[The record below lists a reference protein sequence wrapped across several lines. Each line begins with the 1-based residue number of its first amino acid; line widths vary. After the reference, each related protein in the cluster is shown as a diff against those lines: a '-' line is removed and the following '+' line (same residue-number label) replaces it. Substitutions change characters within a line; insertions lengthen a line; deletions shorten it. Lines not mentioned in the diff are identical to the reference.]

1 MEKIDIIERKGKSS
15 INLTKIPNKII
26 ANNPNFNIPL
36 NKRSFNSNI
45 LILNKNNSGLNK
57 KKITNTKIIGKI
69 TQQLLNCGYSMEC
82 VKYCY
87 EKYKFDSIDKAFNII
102 MKDTETGKYNHN
114 FFSISTY
121 EKLYG
126 KIITDIE
133 EKNRNHICF
142 ICKDIK
148 KYHIDY
154 KENDN
159 DLENKDFTIK
169 NNSYL
174 SLLKNKNY
182 INNSFSL
189 LNQNP
194 EKENLKLS
202 NLKSR
207 DSCKSCI
214 PFIQININLINNI
227 VKELESKQD
236 LCLIC
241 YSNEL
246 KEENSLKMECGHKF
260 CFDCYKYY
268 IKDKIENGIVNIK
281 CLMAGCINIIP
292 DKIIKQFSTQDL
304 YRKYIKFKKR
314 NLYIENMKKGLIPCI
329 HPDCEEWI
337 KYKDGDDPNVT
348 CKEGHSFCAKCKQK
362 QHKGKRC
369 KLYERKINKNSRIKP
384 CPNCNYLIEKSTI
397 ENKIICPI
405 CYFTF
410 CWLCLNKFSDY
421 HYYFVNFTGCPCLRY
436 ADPKN
441 SKILN
446 NKIIQCLWFF
456 LSFIFTLFTFAF
468 IAVLYILFG
477 ASYDLIIFYD
487 KKKNNVNNFDS
498 GISIDLSDFSSNGQ
512 GYITNEIN
520 NTRINN
526 SINHFFQQNSFEDKN
541 ENKSCKGYS
550 IYFLLFF
557 IGIILQPFFLVFK
570 ILQIMMECYK
580 KYGCWFFYMT
590 LLRQC

>member
-1 MEKIDIIERKGKSS
+1 
-15 INLTKIPNKII
+15 
-26 ANNPNFNIPL
+26 
-36 NKRSFNSNI
+36 
-45 LILNKNNSGLNK
+45 
-57 KKITNTKIIGKI
+57 
-69 TQQLLNCGYSMEC
+69 MEC

-102 MKDTETGKYNHN
+102 MKDTENGKYNHN
-114 FFSISTY
+114 FFSINTY

-154 KENDN
+154 KENDS
-159 DLENKDFTIK
+159 DLENKDFTTK

-174 SLLKNKNY
+174 PLLKNKNY

-194 EKENLKLS
+194 EKENIKLS

-207 DSCKSCI
+207 ESCKSCI

-337 KYKDGDDPNVT
+337 NYKEGDDINVK
-348 CKEGHSFCAKCKQK
+348 CNQGHRFCAKCKQK

-369 KLYERKINKNSRIKP
+369 KLYDRKINIDSRIKP
-384 CPNCNYLIEKSTI
+384 CPNCNYLIEKNNKD
-397 ENKIICPI
+397 NKIICPMCNFI
-405 CYFTF
+405 F
-410 CWLCLNKFSDY
+410 CWLCLGKCSQF
-421 HYYFVNFTGCPCLRY
+421 HYYIINVRGCPLLRY
-436 ADPKN
+436 SDPKN

-446 NKIIQCLWFF
+446 NNFIQCIWFF
-456 LSFIFTLFTFAF
+456 FSFIFTLIAF
-468 IAVLYILFG
+468 CFVAFLYILFG
-477 ASYDLIIFYD
+477 ASYELIKFYSN
-487 KKKNNVNNFDS
+487 KKNDIDHEFDS
-498 GISIDLSDFSSNGQ
+498 DVDLSDYANNANRNSNDNFARG
-512 GYITNEIN
+512 GIN
-520 NTRINN
+520 NNN
-526 SINHFFQQNSFEDKN
+526 NIRNYYDNHNNNKTNKNDFF
-541 ENKSCKGYS
+541 
-550 IYFLLFF
+550 IYFLLF
-557 IGIILQPFFLVFK
+557 IVGIIVQPLFLVYKF
-570 ILQIMMECYK
+570 LQSLMECYK
-580 KYGCWFFYMT
+580 KFGCWFFYMGNY
-590 LLRQC
+590 

>member
-1 MEKIDIIERKGKSS
+1 MENIEVIERKGKSN
-15 INLTKIPNKII
+15 INLTKSPKKTIKNANLTLPFNKK
-26 ANNPNFNIPL
+26 PFHSNILVLNKNSTL
-36 NKRSFNSNI
+36 NKRR
-45 LILNKNNSGLNK
+45 KE
-57 KKITNTKIIGKI
+57 NTKIIGNI
-69 TQQLLNCGYSMEC
+69 TQILLNCGYSMEC
-82 VKYCY
+82 VKYCF
-87 EKYKFDSIDKAFNII
+87 EKYKFDTIDKALNII
-102 MKDTETGKYNHN
+102 MKDSNTGKYNHN
-114 FFSISTY
+114 FFSISNY

-126 KIITDIE
+126 KMITDIPE
-133 EKNRNHICF
+133 NERRNICL
-142 ICKDIK
+142 ICKDIEK
-148 KYHIDY
+148 LHINY
-154 KENDN
+154 NENESN
-159 DLENKDFTIK
+159 SENKDNTTYN

-174 SLLKNKNY
+174 PLLKNNNYMNNCFSELNKNQSNDK
-182 INNSFSL
+182 INL
-189 LNQNP
+189 G
-194 EKENLKLS
+194 KLKP
-202 NLKSR
+202 R
-207 DSCKSCI
+207 ESCKSYV
-214 PFIQININLINNI
+214 PYIQININLINNI
-227 VKELESKQD
+227 VKDLETKKD

-241 YSNEL
+241 YANEL
-246 KEENSLKMECGHKF
+246 KENNSLKMECGHQF
-260 CFDCYKYY
+260 CFDCYKHY
-268 IKDKIENGIVNIK
+268 IKDKIENGIVRIK
-281 CLMAGCINIIP
+281 CLMAGCLNIIS
-292 DKIIKQFSTQDL
+292 DKIIKQFTTQEL
-304 YRKYIKFKKR
+304 YRKYLKFKKR
-314 NLYIENMKKGLIPCI
+314 NLYAENMKKGLIPCI

-369 KLYERKINKNSRIKP
+369 KLYERTINKNSRIKP

-498 GISIDLSDFSSNGQ
+498 GISIDLSDFSYNGQ

-541 ENKSCKGYS
+541 ENKSCKRYS
-550 IYFLLFF
+550 IYILLFF
-557 IGIILQPFFLVFK
+557 IGIILQPFFLFFK
-570 ILQIMMECYK
+570 ILHIMMECNK
-580 KYGCWFFYMT
+580 KYDCWFFYMS